1 LTGKAIGLRSHDV
14 KGPKKDDGPSA
25 SFLGAFS
32 YAFPSGWRATAH
44 QHSGVWELLLI
55 TQGVIGVSIDG
66 QEMRGAVG
74 SIYIYPPKLVHQES
88 SLSRSELRMQTLV
101 WRNSSEA
108 SNLPLQTFDQG
119 GYVHQALSWMQNLQS
134 EPAFR
139 HAILNRLLEVIL
151 FECTR
156 RRDTGKTDRISE
168 VARYI
173 DDNAGERLNVERLAK
188 IACMSKSHFAHQ
200 FRLRTSLSPM
210 AYVRK
215 ARLDRACKALVQTP
229 AGLRQIALN
238 AGFRDEFEFSRV
250 FRRIMGVAPGS
261 LRKMI
266 EPPKLVQKEC
276 EVRG

>member
-1 LTGKAIGLRSHDV
+1 LTEKGIQLGSHHV
-14 KGPKKDDGPSA
+14 KRAKRAGGSPP
-25 SFLGAFS
+25 SFLGAFT
-32 YAFPSGWRATAH
+32 YAFLPGWRAPAH
-44 QHSGVWELLLI
+44 KHSSGIWELLLV
-55 TQGVIGVSIDG
+55 TQGVMGVSTDG
-66 QEMRGAVG
+66 KESRGAVG
-74 SIYIYPPKLVHQES
+74 SIYIYPPKWVHQES
-88 SLSRSELRMQTLV
+88 CLSKVELRMQALL
-101 WRNSSEA
+101 WKDA
-108 SNLPLQTFDQG
+108 SPSASLPLQTFDQG

-156 RRDTGKTDRISE
+156 RRDAGETDRISE

-173 DDNAGERLNVERLAK
+173 DDHAGERLNVERLAK
-188 IACMSKSHFAHQ
+188 IACMSKSHFAHE
-200 FRLRTSLSPM
+200 FRRRTSLSPM

-229 AGLRQIALN
+229 AGLRQIALD

-261 LRKMI
+261 LRK
-266 EPPKLVQKEC
+266 
-276 EVRG
+276 RH